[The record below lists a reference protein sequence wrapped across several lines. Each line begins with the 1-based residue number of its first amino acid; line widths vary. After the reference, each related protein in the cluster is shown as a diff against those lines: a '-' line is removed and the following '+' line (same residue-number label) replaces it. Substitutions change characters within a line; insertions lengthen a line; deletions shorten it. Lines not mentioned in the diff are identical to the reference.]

1 MEIPDKEV
9 LKIDGFTKSFGHL
22 PVLKDINLGIGAGEM
37 VCILGPSGCGKTTL
51 LRAVAGLIPFN
62 RGRIYIC
69 GREMQPGRSCPQDVG
84 IIFQEPRLLP
94 WRTAHD
100 NVRLPFELE
109 GDTVGQREISSIDN
123 ALLLVGLSEFAGAY
137 PHELSGGMR
146 QRVSLARALVTN
158 PRLLLMDEPLTG
170 LDVHTREELQDE
182 IIRIWKE
189 KGMSILWVTHDPEE
203 SVYLADRVVVLS
215 RRPAEIKG
223 ILNVPLARPRRR
235 QSGELKEIQMAVR
248 RLLD

>member
-1 MEIPDKEV
+1 MEIPAREI
-9 LKIDGFTKSFGHL
+9 LKIEGLAKSFGQL
-22 PVLKDINLGIGAGEM
+22 PVLNDINLSIGGGEL
-37 VCILGPSGCGKTTL
+37 VCILGPSGCGKTTM
-51 LRAVAGLIPFN
+51 LRIVAGLIPFN
-62 RGRIYIC
+62 QGRIHIC
-69 GREMQPGRSCPQDVG
+69 GQQAQSERSRPQEVG

-94 WRTAHD
+94 WRTAR
-100 NVRLPFELE
+100 NNIRLPFELA
-109 GDTVGQREISSIDN
+109 GDKTAQQDTLIDN
-123 ALLLVGLSEFAGAY
+123 ALSLVRLSEFADSY

-170 LDVHTREELQDE
+170 LDVRTREELQDE

-215 RRPAEIKG
+215 KRPAEIRG
-223 ILNVPLARPRRR
+223 IINIPLPRPRKRLG
-235 QSGELKEIQMAVR
+235 SELKEIRLAVR
-248 RLLD
+248 KLLD